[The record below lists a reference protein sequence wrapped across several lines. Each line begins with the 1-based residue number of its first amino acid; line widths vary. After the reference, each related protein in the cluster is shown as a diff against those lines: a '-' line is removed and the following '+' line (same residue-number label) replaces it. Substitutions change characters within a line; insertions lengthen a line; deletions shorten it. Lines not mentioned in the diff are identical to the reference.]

1 MSVPRQLTCI
11 FGGGFDPAQSCVVAA
26 APSTTTKK
34 AKSHRVNMLSSASL
48 PPETGHVARVT
59 KAILSPS
66 SAAGAHYWLAVAAV
80 GLLLLVRLGLGPWL
94 HGHGAFLLFIP
105 AILLAAGVGGSGP
118 GLVATALSLISG
130 IFVGGVEILTRPEMV
145 EAAIFASVG
154 IGISW
159 LGEQLYHT
167 RLHDQETARNLRAR
181 EAHLR
186 SVLDTVP
193 DATVVICEK
202 GIIQSFNAAAE
213 RLFGY
218 REAWVVGQ
226 NVRMLM
232 PTPFREE
239 HDSYIARYL
248 ATGEKRI
255 IGIDRVVTGQRKDGS
270 TFPMKLEVAEMR
282 SGDRR
287 FFTGFISDLT
297 ERQATERQLEELQ
310 SELARLSRLTAMGEM
325 ASTLAHEINQPL
337 SAIANYLQG
346 CSRLTEGIEHPNAQ
360 KIHDA
365 LAETTHQTLRAGQI
379 IRRLREFVAR
389 GETEKR
395 PENINKLVEEAGA
408 LALVDAKE
416 QGVKTIFRFDAGTGP
431 VLVEKV
437 QIQQV
442 LVNLIRNAIEAM
454 NGCPRKELVV
464 ETALLDHGIVEVR
477 VADTGSGL
485 AEEIVSRLFQPF
497 VTTKPAGMGVGLS
510 ISKRIVEAHGGEM
523 WAEPNPGGGTLFR
536 FTLERSRD
544 VRGRDAG

>member
-1 MSVPRQLTCI
+1 LSLQSEAGNFQRLKEAMS
-11 FGGGFDPAQSCVVAA
+11 
-26 APSTTTKK
+26 
-34 AKSHRVNMLSSASL
+34 
-48 PPETGHVARVT
+48 
-59 KAILSPS
+59 SPQ
-66 SAAGAHYWLAVAAV
+66 SAATHYWLAVGAV
-80 GLLLLVRLGLGPWL
+80 AMLLLLRIGLGPWL
-94 HGHGAFLLFIP
+94 QGHGAFLLFIP
-105 AILLAAGVGGSGP
+105 AILLAAGAGGLGP

-130 IFVGGVEILTRPEMV
+130 IFVGGVENLTRPEIV
-145 EAAIFASVG
+145 EAAIFAAVG

-159 LGEQLYHT
+159 FGEQLCRT
-167 RLHDQETARNLRAR
+167 RLHDQNTADNLRAR

-193 DATVVICEK
+193 DATIVICEK

-213 RLFGY
+213 RLFGHP
-218 REAWVVGQ
+218 EAEVVGK

-239 HDSYIARYL
+239 HDGYISRYL

-255 IGIDRVVTGQRKDGS
+255 IGIDRVVTGQRQDGS
-270 TFPMKLEVAEMR
+270 TFPMKLEVGEVR

-287 FFTGFISDLT
+287 FFTGFIRDLT
-297 ERQATERQLEELQ
+297 ERQATECQLEELQ

-346 CSRLTEGIEHPNAQ
+346 CGRLIEGIEHPNAQ

-389 GETEKR
+389 GEMER
-395 PENINKLVEEAGA
+395 RSESINKLIEEASA
-408 LALVDAKE
+408 LALVGAKE
-416 QGVKTIFRFDAGTGP
+416 QGVKTVFRFDTRAGP

-442 LVNLIRNAIEAM
+442 LLNLIRNAIEAM
-454 NGCPRKELVV
+454 HGCAQKELVV
-464 ETALLDHGIVEVR
+464 ETVLLDEGMVEVR
-477 VADTGSGL
+477 VSDTGRGF
-485 AEEIVSRLFQPF
+485 AEEILSRLFQPF
-497 VTTKPAGMGVGLS
+497 VTTKPTGMGVGLS

-523 WAEPNPGGGTLFR
+523 WAEPNPGGGALFR
-536 FTLERSRD
+536 FTLESDMRRGD
-544 VRGRDAG
+544 VR